1 MSGGLAASG
10 DAALHIEQITAAE
23 LAQYASIPARFEVRS
38 ILRVEL
44 IDEGLPAPGAH
55 AQVGGMRLT
64 EAGVE
69 SPYTK
74 DYDAYGETPEDWP
87 RQFDVSRWAFFLA
100 IASGRAAGAAAVAFN
115 TNGVHMLEGRTDLSV
130 LWDIRVHP
138 DWRGKGLGSELF
150 SHACTWSRERGCQQ
164 MKIETQ
170 NVNVPACRFY
180 ASQGAV
186 LGGINRFGYFGQPQ
200 VGDEV
205 MLLWYVDL

>member
-1 MSGGLAASG
+1 MPGGLTTSGGLAASG
-10 DAALHIEQITAAE
+10 DAALHIEQISAAG
-23 LAQYASIPARFEVRS
+23 LARYASIPARFEVRS
-38 ILRVEL
+38 ILRVEV
-44 IDEGLPAPGAH
+44 IDEGL
-55 AQVGGMRLT
+55 GGMRLT
-64 EAGVE
+64 EVGIE
-69 SPYTK
+69 SPYIK

-100 IASGRAAGAAAVAFN
+100 IAGGQAAGAAAVAFN
-115 TNGVHMLEGRTDLSV
+115 TNEVQMLEGRADLSV

-138 DWRGKGLGSELF
+138 DWRGKGLGSKLF
-150 SHACTWSRERGCQQ
+150 SHACAWSRERGCKQ

-186 LGGINRFGYFGQPQ
+186 LGGINRFGYFGQPE

-205 MLLWYVDL
+205 MLLWYMDL

>member
-1 MSGGLAASG
+1 MPGGLAASG
-10 DAALHIEQITAAE
+10 DAAFRIEQVSAAE
-23 LAQYASIPARFEVRS
+23 LARYASIPARFEVRS
-38 ILRVEL
+38 ILRVEV
-44 IDEGLPAPGAH
+44 IEEGL
-55 AQVGGMRLT
+55 GGIRLT

-87 RQFDVSRWAFFLA
+87 RLFDVSRWAFFLA
-100 IASGRAAGAAAVAFN
+100 IAGGQAAGAAAVAFN

-130 LWDIRVHP
+130 LWDIRVHH
-138 DWRGKGLGSELF
+138 DWRGKGVGSKLF
-150 SHACTWSRERGCQQ
+150 SRGVAWSRERGCKQ

-205 MLLWYVDL
+205 MLLWYIDL